1 MDCNLRAVALLLPA
15 VLGAL
20 LREEELVFTP
30 IELIE
35 QYLNIEIDESRMY
48 DHGLEEWLNK
58 MAQIDID
65 LALEGVE
72 KLITY
77 ALSHTIYLSNYD
89 DHLTQ
94 LLTRAVLV
102 KQKKENQSIM
112 ERCYTGL
119 LKYKIS

>member
-1 MDCNLRAVALLLPA
+1 M
-15 VLGAL
+15 
-20 LREEELVFTP
+20 REEELVFTP

-94 LLTRAVLV
+94 LLTKLFGEAEERESIDNGEMLHRVVEIQDKLITLGV
-102 KQKKENQSIM
+102 SDIYNWLKEA
-112 ERCYTGL
+112 ERP
-119 LKYKIS
+119 